1 MVAEKALKGRGRKM
15 DVEEVVVVDV
25 VEISNS
31 FLTPLV
37 GSCNAAPTVRQDIFS
52 FFSATICERIKQLQF
67 RECDDTESQFS
78 IAMRM

>member
-37 GSCNAAPTVRQDIFS
+37 GSCNAAPTPPRYLLL
-52 FFSATICERIKQLQF
+52 FF
-67 RECDDTESQFS
+67 CDD
-78 IAMRM
+78 M